1 MNALP
6 NTGRLF
12 ALLILDS
19 IVFHITSPWGLS
31 SASANH
37 ACQNKTNGSHPAHPA
52 VGSCKMHRPH
62 CELESSCPVCFGSCK
77 LQHLVLDGRIE
88 PDKTRQSKRK
98 GDMVFYPFLL
108 KANRG
113 PTVSYGTCRPWL
125 LTTIPSQKMILQA
138 RCPSAIRQGLHH
150 AEMDAKPVMWPKS
163 RTKPRKKKR
172 GPWLSM
178 SHPGCLLVILMSWF
192 LK

>member
-1 MNALP
+1 MVPNSLLGPWASNERTSKYWEALCP
-6 NTGRLF
+6 PHFGFHRLPHNLSLRF
-12 ALLILDS
+12 
-19 IVFHITSPWGLS
+19 VFGFCKS
-31 SASANH
+31 

-77 LQHLVLDGRIE
+77 LQHLLLDGRIE

-108 KANRG
+108 KADRG
-113 PTVSYGTCRPWL
+113 PTVSYGTFRPWL

-150 AEMDAKPVMWPKS
+150 AEMEAKPVMWPKS
-163 RTKPRKKKR
+163 RTKPRKKKN
-172 GPWLSM
+172 GVPDF
-178 SHPGCLLVILMSWF
+178 P
-192 LK
+192 